1 MKAWLLC
8 TKDLELPCS
17 RLHRHKDCI
26 SQDMTCFVLGPRETI
41 RYPIL
46 PPVALHS
53 YAVLWFVVY
62 SCLSSRGM
70 LRDTMMQVWVPM
82 DTIKERLQIE
92 GQLANVKEPLGSSTR
107 ALRIVIQKE
116 GIRGLFPAYWIH
128 QFTWMCAFGF
138 TRKALTYLVP
148 GHSTGAIS
156 LSMNGLRHGVKNEA
170 GQHGGPACLRASLPA
185 VLLIPWT

>member
-1 MKAWLLC
+1 
-8 TKDLELPCS
+8 
-17 RLHRHKDCI
+17 
-26 SQDMTCFVLGPRETI
+26 
-41 RYPIL
+41 
-46 PPVALHS
+46 
-53 YAVLWFVVY
+53 
-62 SCLSSRGM
+62 
-70 LRDTMMQVWVPM
+70 MMQVWVPM

-128 QFTWMCAFGF
+128 QFTWMCAFF
-138 TRKALTYLVP
+138 TGPDLNYVVP

-156 LSMNGLRHGVKNEA
+156 LSMNGQLHGVRNEVCR
-170 GQHGGPACLRASLPA
+170 HGGPASSRASLPA